1 MLFAFLLMLGTAGD
15 ASDLVAFAGA
25 RSTSERVEGTS
36 PFRLVPLEPGR
47 APFHPLVR
55 RLSLSSGAGFGAFGP
70 FVRPVG
76 RSLTECA
83 ARVLEVPPTLD
94 AGILGRS
101 PGLSVDPRIQGSVSP
116 CLR

>member
-15 ASDLVAFAGA
+15 ASDPVASAVA
-25 RSTSERVEGTS
+25 RTTSERVEGTS
-36 PFRLVPLEPGR
+36 PFRLVPFEPGR

-55 RLSLSSGAGFGAFGP
+55 RLSLSPGAGFGAFVP
-70 FVRPVG
+70 VARPVG

-83 ARVLEVPPTLD
+83 VRMLEVPPKLD

-101 PGLSVDPRIQGSVSP
+101 RGLSVDPRIQGSIAP